1 MYPML
6 FSPAKIRPLA
16 APFSVSSNR
25 RMPKRKEPPAAWPTC
40 TATADPSSHRSAALP
55 PLDALSQSCGL
66 ERTGLQSS
74 GVTSIA
80 ELLHSEARRAGSLLA
95 LDGDRFKQL
104 LESAYL
110 PFTSLLAIPQMEP
123 TDPRLDAA
131 TEPVKALLELLP
143 DARHINARSSE
154 ETHLA
159 HVATHFKPLIDAAS
173 ELTNA
178 CESERK
184 RSVHIFK
191 AMNVAWKLLVR
202 LTGLALITF
211 GEGGNGG
218 DGGDR
223 GDRGGRGGR
232 GDGGDALCVLRQE
245 HFRKE
250 QPVLQSVQTA
260 ACMQVVDAL
269 SSWQRA
275 NGGAQQAAAERLGR
289 EGGSHE
295 PSGGGSHEPSGG
307 GSHEPSERSTDAAEE
322 LKVLLFS
329 LQQLKAVCT
338 VCRDYM
344 VARATADSPH
354 AQLSARA
361 LARDLGSVAYALSS
375 APPSTAGLSKL
386 RASFEAC
393 VHVLLGLGPSARPGG
408 VAHASAA
415 TAGHGCAAVL
425 RFWRRS
431 TTCELK
437 PPPRQHDVDGAAA
450 SAEQDVKG
458 LGLAQL
464 LLCAL
469 RCCTTT
475 GTTLGT
481 ELIAEAVELLPA
493 ALEALSHR
501 HARIFAEGE
510 APSGEAPPEAL
521 RLIEHSAAIAAA
533 ALERAPTQMRAQM
546 FIRLVGLSC
555 ARQPLPR
562 LLSAELFRRALG
574 ALPAAAAAAQLCA
587 LWRVGC
593 CMLESEIERTGGC
606 DLEEEAYSKGRQL
619 DQRGHRTHDPLSP
632 DSNLLP
638 LYRGHLIGEPTE
650 EVDREH
656 GSVQACRLL
665 RMLASTFPH
674 LAPPAQERLLDL
686 TAPPIRHAAAAAAPD
701 ACDDRSLAAIWAALI
716 LLEALPAIATPRTG
730 SHLDLGRF
738 QNGLSALLSA
748 VELHPV
754 GGGST
759 PPPPRS
765 PISTPSP
772 TLPPHQDL
780 PI

>member
-1 MYPML
+1 
-6 FSPAKIRPLA
+6 
-16 APFSVSSNR
+16 
-25 RMPKRKEPPAAWPTC
+25 
-40 TATADPSSHRSAALP
+40 
-55 PLDALSQSCGL
+55 
-66 ERTGLQSS
+66 
-74 GVTSIA
+74 
-80 ELLHSEARRAGSLLA
+80 
-95 LDGDRFKQL
+95 
-104 LESAYL
+104 
-110 PFTSLLAIPQMEP
+110 
-123 TDPRLDAA
+123 
-131 TEPVKALLELLP
+131 
-143 DARHINARSSE
+143 
-154 ETHLA
+154 
-159 HVATHFKPLIDAAS
+159 
-173 ELTNA
+173 
-178 CESERK
+178 
-184 RSVHIFK
+184 
-191 AMNVAWKLLVR
+191 
-202 LTGLALITF
+202 
-211 GEGGNGG
+211 
-218 DGGDR
+218 
-223 GDRGGRGGR
+223 
-232 GDGGDALCVLRQE
+232 
-245 HFRKE
+245 
-250 QPVLQSVQTA
+250 
-260 ACMQVVDAL
+260 MQVVDAL

-295 PSGGGSHEPSGG
+295 PSGA

-393 VHVLLGLGPSARPGG
+393 VHVLLDLGPSARPGC

-431 TTCELK
+431 TACELK
-437 PPPRQHDVDGAAA
+437 PPRRQHDVDGAAA

-510 APSGEAPPEAL
+510 APPGETPSGEAPSGEAPPEAL

-546 FIRLVGLSC
+546 FIRLVGASC

-606 DLEEEAYSKGRQL
+606 DLGEEADSKGRQL
-619 DQRGHRTHDPLSP
+619 DQCGHRTHDPLSP

-638 LYRGHLIGEPTE
+638 LDRGHLIGEPAE

-674 LAPPAQERLLDL
+674 LAPPAQEQLLNL
-686 TAPPIRHAAAAAAPD
+686 TAPPIRHAAAAAAAPD
-701 ACDDRSLAAIWAALI
+701 SCDDRSLAAIWAALI
-716 LLEALPAIATPRTG
+716 LLEALPATPRTG
-730 SHLDLGRF
+730 SHYDLGRF
-738 QNGLSALLSA
+738 RHGLSALLSA

-759 PPPPRS
+759 PPPPRFPFALCLS
-765 PISTPSP
+765 VAARLLSWVEGGRERGGGGRLVLEKRPERLVSLTKAALRKPALAAAATQAVAAMVQGGVGGVSELVRDVILLLDDGALTRSHMWRPVLSLASALLEAP
-772 TLPPHQDL
+772 DL
-780 PI
+780 PDLADLADLRGAYLTRLLDGSRAAPAARHVGWLTQREVCRLAAAFASSASRPEAAQALLHSERRADSRAPLLRYVERQAALETGGVGAPCSERLVREESIAQKIAQEEIAMRSHTHGRALESMTRSLESLIGASAAGDFDPCEHKGKLLGHSRALDTLLRVSSSSDARA